1 VATEAEPTEG
11 INTTKAALVG
21 LGDLRPASRSEQY
34 NTCANPRCACKAP
47 RNTAPT
53 TS

>member
-1 VATEAEPTEG
+1 VATEAEPTER

-47 RNTAPT
+47 RNTAST